1 MANKTLTKMQKET
14 NKLEKAINSLTES
27 KDTILADIK
36 NKSDYKKKLDQS
48 VNAFKALETPE
59 TKKMID
65 NLEKEIGKINNSL
78 NSLNEKKDELT
89 KEIKSSTD
97 LKKKLDQY
105 SEKYRELLDE
115 LDITELEFYDCIEKD
130 SEKKK
135 QEIQNK
141 NRQVDGNVQNVQNV
155 QNNESTEHT
164 VKSQPADRDETYE
177 SNENNWENREY
188 NQNNYNESNNDG
200 MTLEEAFNNGFD
212 KFDNFNNFGNNN
224 Y

>member
-1 MANKTLTKMQKET
+1 MANKTLSKMQKET
-14 NKLEKAINSLTES
+14 NKLKKNINGLTES
-27 KDTILADIK
+27 KDTVLSDIK

-97 LKKKLDQY
+97 LKRKLDQY
-105 SEKYRELLDE
+105 SEKYKELLDE

-135 QEIQNK
+135 QEVQK
-141 NRQVDGNVQNVQNV
+141 NIQVDGNTQNVK
-155 QNNESTEHT
+155 NNENTEYT
-164 VKSQPADRDETYE
+164 VESQSIEHNEPYE
-177 SNENNWENREY
+177 SDEINLENREHPQSDY
-188 NQNNYNESNNDG
+188 NKSNNDT
-200 MTLEEAFNNGFD
+200 MTLEEAFSNN
-212 KFDNFNNFGNNN
+212 FDNFNDFGNNN

>member
-1 MANKTLTKMQKET
+1 MANKTLSKMQKET
-14 NKLEKAINSLTES
+14 NKLEKSINGLTES
-27 KDTILADIK
+27 KDTVLSDIK

-105 SEKYRELLDE
+105 SEKYKELLDE

-135 QEIQNK
+135 QEVQK
-141 NRQVDGNVQNVQNV
+141 NIQVDGNTQNVK
-155 QNNESTEHT
+155 NNENTEYTVESQSTEYNE
-164 VKSQPADRDETYE
+164 PYE
-177 SNENNWENREY
+177 SDENNLENREHTQSDY
-188 NQNNYNESNNDG
+188 NKSNNDT
-200 MTLEEAFNNGFD
+200 MALEEAFSNN
-212 KFDNFNNFGNNN
+212 FDNFNDFGNNN

>member
-135 QEIQNK
+135 QEVQNK
-141 NRQVDGNVQNVQNV
+141 NRQVDGNVQNV

-177 SNENNWENREY
+177 SNENNWENRV
-188 NQNNYNESNNDG
+188 
-200 MTLEEAFNNGFD
+200 
-212 KFDNFNNFGNNN
+212 
-224 Y
+224 

>member
-1 MANKTLTKMQKET
+1 M
-14 NKLEKAINSLTES
+14 
-27 KDTILADIK
+27 
-36 NKSDYKKKLDQS
+36 
-48 VNAFKALETPE
+48 
-59 TKKMID
+59 
-65 NLEKEIGKINNSL
+65 
-78 NSLNEKKDELT
+78 
-89 KEIKSSTD
+89 
-97 LKKKLDQY
+97 DQY

-135 QEIQNK
+135 QEVQNK
-141 NRQVDGNVQNVQNV
+141 DRQVDGNVQNV

>member
-1 MANKTLTKMQKET
+1 MANKTLSKMQKET
-14 NKLEKAINSLTES
+14 NKLEKSINGLTES
-27 KDTILADIK
+27 KDAVLSDIK

-105 SEKYRELLDE
+105 SEKYKELLDE

-135 QEIQNK
+135 QEVQK
-141 NRQVDGNVQNVQNV
+141 NIQVDGNTQNVK
-155 QNNESTEHT
+155 NNENTEYTVESQSTEYNE
-164 VKSQPADRDETYE
+164 PYE
-177 SNENNWENREY
+177 SDENNLENREHTQSDY
-188 NQNNYNESNNDG
+188 NKSNNDT
-200 MTLEEAFNNGFD
+200 MALEEAFSNN
-212 KFDNFNNFGNNN
+212 FDNFNDFGSNN

>member
-1 MANKTLTKMQKET
+1 MANKTLAKMQKET
-14 NKLEKAINSLTES
+14 NKLEKLINSLTES
-27 KDTILADIK
+27 KDTVLADIK

-105 SEKYRELLDE
+105 SEKYKELLDE

-135 QEIQNK
+135 QENHGNK
-141 NRQVDGNVQNVQNV
+141 QTDSNVQIDENKEQTTDSQSAEYNESYNHYENNS
-155 QNNESTEHT
+155 NNENSWNNEEH
-164 VKSQPADRDETYE
+164 
-177 SNENNWENREY
+177 
-188 NQNNYNESNNDG
+188 NQNNYNEPNNDD
-200 MTLEEAFNNGFD
+200 MTLEEAFGNS
-212 KFDNFNNFGNNN
+212 FDNFGNFDNNN

>member
-105 SEKYRELLDE
+105 SEKYKELLDE

-135 QEIQNK
+135 QEVQK
-141 NRQVDGNVQNVQNV
+141 NIQVDGNTQNVK
-155 QNNESTEHT
+155 NNENTEYTVESQSTEYNE
-164 VKSQPADRDETYE
+164 PYE
-177 SNENNWENREY
+177 SDENNLENREHTQSDY
-188 NQNNYNESNNDG
+188 NKSNNDT
-200 MTLEEAFNNGFD
+200 MTLEEAFSNN
-212 KFDNFNNFGNNN
+212 FDNFNDFGNNN